1 MMDDYYESQEV
12 EAARTELLAAS
23 ARESAD
29 AGGRAGRPGGRPI
42 SISLAPLKSAVFGRW
57 YDDVRPLLR
66 RQLGLKAE
74 LPEPVYTEVPTR
86 DSLDSLLARPRRPHS
101 VRYGLLFVT
110 WFLVCLYVCLL
121 DTTEPHKT
129 DERIDMPSWDID
141 WWEPMC

>member
-74 LPEPVYTEVPTR
+74 LPEPVYTEVRTR
-86 DSLDSLLARPRRPHS
+86 DSLDSLLARPRRPAQRKIRPAVCHLVSSLS
-101 VRYGLLFVT
+101 VCVSVGH
-110 WFLVCLYVCLL
+110 
-121 DTTEPHKT
+121 D
-129 DERIDMPSWDID
+129 
-141 WWEPMC
+141 